1 MPKIRIIPKLEIKG
15 TNVIKGIRMEGL
27 RVVGKP
33 EDMSKKYYLDSA
45 GEIIFIDSVAS
56 LYGRN
61 NLHELV

>member
-33 EDMSKKYYLDSA
+33 EDMSKKYYLA
-45 GEIIFIDSVAS
+45 NPILKKNWII
-56 LYGRN
+56 LM
-61 NLHELV
+61 E